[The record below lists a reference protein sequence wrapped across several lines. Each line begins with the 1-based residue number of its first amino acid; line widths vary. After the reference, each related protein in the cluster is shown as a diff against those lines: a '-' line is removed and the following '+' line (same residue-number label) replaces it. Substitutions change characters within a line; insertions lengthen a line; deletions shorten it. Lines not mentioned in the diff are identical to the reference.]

1 MKLKMKL
8 WICGT
13 MLLTFSTL
21 TIVALDRIGIGPNLG
36 FPFGYYGKLNRVL
49 SHIEDNTALEIIETT
64 LHRDVELEDFYI
76 MVRTQEG
83 SEISLQFEEGDTR
96 TINDLLKGLK
106 IFRSE
111 VTKAWETQPTGK
123 R

>member
-49 SHIEDNTALEIIETT
+49 SHIEDNTALEVIETT
-64 LHRDVELEDFYI
+64 LHRDIELEDFYI

-83 SEISLQFEEGDTR
+83 SEISLQFEEAHTR
-96 TINDLLKGLK
+96 TINDLLKELK

-111 VTKAWETQPTGK
+111 VTKA
-123 R
+123 

>member
-49 SHIEDNTALEIIETT
+49 SHIKDNTALEVIETT
-64 LHRDVELEDFYI
+64 LHRDIELEDFYI

-96 TINDLLKGLK
+96 TINDLLKELK